1 MNKRRPVII
10 GPNTPTWAK
19 ETDVWVNTSN
29 NTLYRYDGTMWDII
43 GGAGSASAISG
54 YTQEQIED
62 FAAALLNHA
71 NHTNIT
77 ASYNDSTG
85 QVILTAASASG
96 GSSLTQEQ
104 VQDYVGPLFAHN
116 FHVNASAS
124 YDDGNNRIIITA
136 ASASGGSSLTQEQVQ
151 DYVGPLFAH
160 NFHVNASASY
170 DDENN
175 RVLITAVSP
184 SGGSAGM
191 TLLYSENFTPRSSV
205 STPDSIFTSTYN
217 DYKLRFVITS
227 SSTSNAL
234 GLRLKNG
241 LFDNSTNYYTV
252 RDGGSSERSN
262 FDNFVMTESA
272 VNRELGQIYDID
284 LYGPALSTR
293 TFFRSSV
300 YAFSGTQQS
309 YYQYG
314 GIHNV
319 ESTFDSARLLVTAGG
334 GTVTGYFSVYGYNK

>member
-85 QVILTAASASG
+85 QVIL
-96 GSSLTQEQ
+96 
-104 VQDYVGPLFAHN
+104 
-116 FHVNASAS
+116 
-124 YDDGNNRIIITA
+124 TA

>member
-1 MNKRRPVII
+1 MTLSMNKRRPVII

-85 QVILTAASASG
+85 QVIL
-96 GSSLTQEQ
+96 
-104 VQDYVGPLFAHN
+104 
-116 FHVNASAS
+116 
-124 YDDGNNRIIITA
+124 TA